1 MPLIKFI
8 AVDGDTREVNAE
20 SGSNLMQVALDNGI
34 DEILGECGGSCI
46 CATCHC
52 YIADDWLAKTGMPDD
67 IEQEMLE
74 CALEPNANSRLGC
87 QVIINDELDGLV
99 IHLPKAQ
106 Y

>member
-1 MPLIKFI
+1 
-8 AVDGDTREVNAE
+8 
-20 SGSNLMQVALDNGI
+20 
-34 DEILGECGGSCI
+34 
-46 CATCHC
+46 
-52 YIADDWLAKTGMPDD
+52 
-67 IEQEMLE
+67 MLE

>member
-1 MPLIKFI
+1 MGLAINHNQQIRRAWEHPHQFQFVAHDCGSLAFI
-8 AVDGDTREVNAE
+8 GDAHKEGV
-20 SGSNLMQVALDNGI
+20 
-34 DEILGECGGSCI
+34 
-46 CATCHC
+46 
-52 YIADDWLAKTGMPDD
+52 